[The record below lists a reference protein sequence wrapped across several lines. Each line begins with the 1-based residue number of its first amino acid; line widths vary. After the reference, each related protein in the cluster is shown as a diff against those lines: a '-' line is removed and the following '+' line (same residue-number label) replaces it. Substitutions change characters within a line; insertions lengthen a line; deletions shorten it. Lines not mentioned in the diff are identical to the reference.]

1 MDNTVESIITRTRQ
15 RFYSDGLWELIA
27 GGILLL
33 GGLAI
38 LLSPQGNTGAIF
50 FAAGVLVLFF
60 LYSYLK
66 NRLVYPRTGYALY
79 KEQGLRARITTVIKR
94 AFLLF
99 LLSIIFI
106 FLSDPNPLTGQTG
119 LIFFLGVF
127 IGVGW
132 LWQGKRLG
140 LTRLVLLGL
149 IAVILGAVFSL
160 GQILAP
166 AAGKSTIEI
175 LGIYFLL
182 VSVAFLLSGGITF
195 VQYLRSDWQ
204 ENGEAV

>member
-38 LLSPQGNTGAIF
+38 LLSPQGSSGAIF

-60 LYSYLK
+60 LYSYSK
-66 NRLVYPRTGYALY
+66 NRLVYPRIGYALY
-79 KEQGLRARITTVIKR
+79 KEQGLRARITTLIKR

-99 LLSIIFI
+99 LLSIMYI
-106 FLSDPNPLTGQTG
+106 FLSDPNPLTGQTS

-132 LWQGKRLG
+132 LWQGIRLRV
-140 LTRLVLLGL
+140 TRLVLLGL
-149 IAVILGAVFSL
+149 ISVILGAVFSL
-160 GQILAP
+160 GQNLAP
-166 AAGKSTIEI
+166 GIGKSTLEI

-195 VQYLRSDWQ
+195 VRYLRSDWQ
-204 ENGEAV
+204 ENGEAL